1 MAGILKVD
9 QYQDFNGNNIMTS
22 DGAGNL
28 TLNNSALKMTPAFEA
43 YASSQTITHNTG
55 TKVQFDNELFDT
67 DSTYDN
73 STNYRFTPGI
83 TGKFYMYSQLWMQA
97 ATSTT
102 FRDCKISLYKN
113 GSEIKYEYWYFN
125 NNPIRWILP
134 SLFTTQVVGSASDY
148 YEIYIFT
155 QTTNSANTTVGN
167 DSNKQNSI
175 FGAYKLIGA

>member
-1 MAGILKVD
+1 MTKANFTSGI
-9 QYQDFNGNNIMTS
+9 G
-22 DGAGNL
+22 GAN
-28 TLNNSALKMTPAFEA
+28 TPSFEA

-55 TKVQFDNELFDT
+55 TKVQFNNELFDT
-67 DSTYDN
+67 GSTYDH

-83 TGKFYMYSQLWMQA
+83 TGKFYIYSQLFMQA
-97 ATSTT
+97 SSSTT

-125 NNPIRWILP
+125 NNPIRWIMP
-134 SLFTTQVVGSASDY
+134 TLFTTQVVGSASDY

-155 QTTNSANTTVGN
+155 QTTDSANTTVYA

-175 FGAYKLIGA
+175 FGAFKIIE